1 MCGVTDVM
9 HEAPY
14 VYASVGDDLV
24 YVSYCVFLTPPTGIR
39 VLRGSDGIGITG
51 PPGISGK
58 YGTPGIPGKQG
69 PPGPAGV
76 VTCHL
81 LPIL

>member
-1 MCGVTDVM
+1 MQG
-9 HEAPY
+9 P
-14 VYASVGDDLV
+14 
-24 YVSYCVFLTPPTGIR
+24 
-39 VLRGSDGIGITG
+39 RGSDGIGITG

-76 VTCHL
+76 CDMSICYQSYDL
-81 LPIL
+81 RDERYSKGPDF